1 VWNVSGKGVTMPTTK
16 KALIETL
23 AEQSSMLHVLNKR
36 LVELGIL
43 QRDELRHLFELPSKE
58 KENYLKDFTHRIA
71 ARGLHID

>member
-1 VWNVSGKGVTMPTTK
+1 MPTTK
-16 KALIETL
+16 TELY
-23 AEQSSMLHVLNKR
+23 VLNKC

-58 KENYLKDFTHRIA
+58 KENYLKDFTHQMA

>member
-1 VWNVSGKGVTMPTTK
+1 MNNADK

-23 AEQSSMLHVLNKR
+23 AEQSFMLHVLNKR
-36 LVELGIL
+36 FVELGIL

-58 KENYLKDFTHRIA
+58 KENYLKDFTHQMA